1 MVTCGNKK
9 DLGSKIFQNF
19 YKEIVTC
26 GNKKDSGSKI
36 FQNFYKEMVM
46 ALEKVVTNI

>member
-19 YKEIVTC
+19 YKEIV
-26 GNKKDSGSKI
+26 
-36 FQNFYKEMVM
+36 M
-46 ALEKVVTNI
+46 APEKVVTNI